1 MWQRRAGGVMGRAY
15 GTVLDHDRESCGAE
29 MHAPVGFVAEEVR
42 GQHGVDVGV
51 DRHRVRWLNLI
62 NLALPPIDAL
72 VQEKSSLERLAR
84 WRAMPEPDP
93 RSTLEAARLIVVD
106 IESTGLDPNADR
118 LRAIGAMT
126 VQGEKIHLGR
136 SIQATLGEPGS
147 SQRNGTLLDGTGIVS
162 ERDAMLAFLEFA
174 GKAPLV
180 GYNVAFVDGM
190 IRRAAAQHLGE
201 YYRPRWIDLADL
213 ARQLVPDQARRRTSL
228 DTWLDRFGIE
238 VFSRHD
244 AVAGALARAQLLLA
258 VLGRAKIK
266 PRRVEELLW
275 QPGAARWLSLGG

>member
-1 MWQRRAGGVMGRAY
+1 
-15 GTVLDHDRESCGAE
+15 
-29 MHAPVGFVAEEVR
+29 MHAPVGFVAEEAR

-93 RSTLEAARLIVVD
+93 RSTLEVARLIVVD

-136 SIQATLGEPGS
+136 SVQATLGEPES
-147 SQRNGTLLDGTGIVS
+147 SQRNGALVDGTGIVS

-180 GYNVAFVDGM
+180 GYNVEFVDGM

-213 ARQLVPDQARRRTSL
+213 ARQLVPDQMRRRTSL
-228 DTWLDRFGIE
+228 DTTGSTVSALRCLAAMMPWPVPWRERNSCSPSWVGRRS
-238 VFSRHD
+238 SRG
-244 AVAGALARAQLLLA
+244 AWRNSYGNPAPRAG
-258 VLGRAKIK
+258 
-266 PRRVEELLW
+266 
-275 QPGAARWLSLGG
+275 